1 MSANCPSCG
10 GALRKVPQR
19 KTKCPH
25 CGSYLFVR
33 STPSDP
39 TRRLVTEAAA
49 EAIER
54 AWKARFAQSRV
65 DDAAALFGL
74 APGMTANRLRVV
86 LMERVMDLR
95 DHGTAMQAAVQLMA
109 LAENDARRNAA
120 ARWYY
125 AHQLQDLGERGWAAV
140 EIRAGLDACPACLA
154 SLYPTFR
161 GLVELLYWV
170 VVLLA
175 VLMFVGGMF
184 GAWAMSGT
192 GSFASFVSGLVFGV
206 FFLVVA
212 RVTREMSLMLADL
225 ADAAVRIA
233 SRVRP

>member
-1 MSANCPSCG
+1 MYRNCLKCGHANHEASGDELEACPSCG
-10 GALRKVPQR
+10 AIYSRVEAAWGTR
-19 KTKCPH
+19 
-25 CGSYLFVR
+25 
-33 STPSDP
+33 P
-39 TRRLVTEAAA
+39 TVSRAPRPTGPAAGEAAA
-49 EAIER
+49 GAG
-54 AWKARFAQSRV
+54 ASSPAPSPTSAARGAGAAEVSVEVFAE
-65 DDAAALFGL
+65 
-74 APGMTANRLRVV
+74 RLR
-86 LMERVMDLR
+86 
-95 DHGTAMQAAVQLMA
+95 
-109 LAENDARRNAA
+109 
-120 ARWYY
+120 
-125 AHQLQDLGERGWAAV
+125 
-140 EIRAGLDACPACLA
+140 LA

>member
-1 MSANCPSCG
+1 MDPKCPTCG
-10 GALRKVPQR
+10 GLLNRLPQR

-39 TRRLVTEAAA
+39 TQRLVTEAAA

-65 DDAAALFGL
+65 DDA
-74 APGMTANRLRVV
+74 TANRLRVV

-154 SLYPTFR
+154 QAGRELTV
-161 GLVELLYWV
+161 GDALVQIVPSPDCEV
-170 VVLLA
+170 VQ
-175 VLMFVGGMF
+175 
-184 GAWAMSGT
+184 T
-192 GSFASFVSGLVFGV
+192 GRASCAFWS
-206 FFLVVA
+206 
-212 RVTREMSLMLADL
+212 
-225 ADAAVRIA
+225 A
-233 SRVRP
+233 SRRCEN